1 MRNNRI
7 LALPTAESAGIQNL
21 GPAIIQAQVKPSQ
34 QTLARPSVSGLV
46 AKDDNV
52 IFYGVRRV
60 WPEADQ
66 GAAIACE

>member
-7 LALPTAESAGIQNL
+7 LALPTAESAGIQDL
-21 GPAIIQAQVKPSQ
+21 GSAVIQAQVKSSQ

-60 WPEADQ
+60 RPEANQ